1 MSPRGHRGWNDRA
14 RAKAEAV
21 KRQRQLAVERPVL
34 DTIRALRAE
43 GRSWRAVA
51 ACLEGRFDPPGHRGK
66 WAAGSWTHK
75 SVQRIARRHGIAD
88 AASAE
93 TPRSP
98 PPPPAPTRQP
108 TLADLDLEETLTA
121 RCPRCHHA
129 RTLDHTA
136 LAHRLG
142 AHTELEQVRRRLR
155 CSACAARD
163 VALHRARAGNRDGV
177 GLPTH
182 PDAPEADEG
191 GRETPEGK
199 PVRAARGRRTP

>member
-1 MSPRGHRGWNDRA
+1 MSPRGRRGWNDRA

-34 DTIRALRAE
+34 DTIRELRAE

-51 ACLEGRFDPPGHRGK
+51 AGLEGRFDPPGRRGK
-66 WAAGSWTHK
+66 WTGGSWTHK
-75 SVQRIARRHGIAD
+75 SVQRIARRHAIAD

-93 TPRSP
+93 APPSP
-98 PPPPAPTRQP
+98 PPPARHL
-108 TLADLDLEETLTA
+108 TLADLDPEETLTA

-129 RTLDHTA
+129 RTLDRVA

-142 AHTELEQVRRRLR
+142 PHTELEQVRRRLR

-177 GLPTH
+177 GLPTL
-182 PDAPEADEG
+182 PDAPEAVEG
-191 GRETPEGK
+191 ER
-199 PVRAARGRRTP
+199 

>member
-1 MSPRGHRGWNDRA
+1 MERAAAPEVGAERGQLRLLEHGRSGQDLVVEALNDLFGKNGKPSSHPAYGRAISARRHGAPLAMSPRGHRGWNDRA

-88 AASAE
+88 APSAE

-129 RTLDHTA
+129 RTLEGSSEG
-136 LAHRLG
+136 LF
-142 AHTELEQVRRRLR
+142 VRLR
-155 CSACAARD
+155 
-163 VALHRARAGNRDGV
+163 
-177 GLPTH
+177 
-182 PDAPEADEG
+182 
-191 GRETPEGK
+191 
-199 PVRAARGRRTP
+199 